1 MWLSAKITEKQE
13 ITFFSFS
20 AEKTHGIICQKGK
33 IMPKK
38 IGAKKGEEED
48 VHNLIVSE
56 LNARGTFRIT
66 AHANLVKVR

>member
-1 MWLSAKITEKQE
+1 
-13 ITFFSFS
+13 
-20 AEKTHGIICQKGK
+20 
-33 IMPKK
+33 MPIRKNYAKK

-56 LNARGTFRIT
+56 LNAGGTFRIT